1 MTGPATR
8 DAPLAPP
15 PVSAGGL
22 SVSTTGASLVGAAGT
37 VLEQARADGLA
48 AALVSQDATLWGPE
62 ATAEASARLGWL
74 DAVER
79 SRPLVAQ
86 VLRLRESLQAEG
98 VDRVL
103 LCGMGGSSLA
113 PEVVCAAAGVA
124 LDVLDSTDPGQV
136 RAALRDLERT
146 VVVVSSKSGGTLE
159 TDSHRRAAV
168 AALQA
173 AGLDPSER
181 LVVVTDPGSPLEQ
194 TAREQGCRAVF
205 LADPHVGGRY
215 AALTAFGLVPSG
227 LAGAELGVLLDEAAA
242 LQPSLSSDDGPA
254 LALGAVLGG
263 AAVDGRDKVVL
274 VADPSLPGFG
284 AWAEQLLAESTGK
297 QGVGLLPVVVEHL
310 TAPGTEPAAD
320 THLVLVGTDAPAPL
334 QVPHTAVTGPLG
346 AQFLAWEY
354 ATAVAGRVLQVNPF
368 DQPDVQESKDR
379 AAALLDGGTAP
390 ERGALLVEDGVE
402 LRATGDLLAALDD
415 LDGAL
420 DALLA
425 SVPERGYLAVLAY
438 LDRLAEA
445 EAAGLRP
452 LLAARLAHPVTFG
465 WAPRQL
471 HSTGQLHKGGPQRG
485 AFLLVTAAVD
495 EDLEV
500 PGRPHPFGRLQS
512 AQALGDLRALADRGR
527 PVLHLHLADRSR
539 GLATLLRAA
548 GGRP

>member
-8 DAPLAPP
+8 DAPVAAP

-22 SVSTTGASLVGAAGT
+22 SVTTSGSSLVGAAAS
-37 VLEQARADGLA
+37 VLARARGDGLA
-48 AALVSQDATLWGPE
+48 AALAAQDATLWGPE
-62 ATAEASARLGWL
+62 ATAGASARLGWL
-74 DAVER
+74 DAVDR
-79 SRPLVAQ
+79 SRPLVDE
-86 VLRLRESLQAEG
+86 VVRLRESLRADG

-159 TDSHRRAAV
+159 TDSHRRAAR
-168 AALQA
+168 AAFEA
-173 AGLDPSER
+173 AGLDPATR

-205 LADPHVGGRY
+205 LADPDVGGRY

-227 LAGAELGVLLDEAAA
+227 LAGADVAALLDQAAA

-274 VADPSLPGFG
+274 VADASLPGFG

-297 QGVGLLPVVVEHL
+297 SGVGLLPVVVEDL
-310 TAPGTEPAAD
+310 EAPGTEPAAD
-320 THLVLVGTDAPAPL
+320 THLVLVGAGAQAEP
-334 QVPHTAVTGPLG
+334 QVPHTAVAGPLG

-354 ATAVAGRVLQVNPF
+354 ATAVAGRVLQVDPF
-368 DQPDVQESKDR
+368 DQPDVQESKDN
-379 AAALLDGGTAP
+379 AAALLDGAGPP
-390 ERGALLVEDGVE
+390 ERDPLLVQDGVE
-402 LRATGDLLAALDD
+402 VRATGDLLAAVDD

-425 SVPERGYLAVLAY
+425 AVPERGYLAVLAH

-445 EAAGLRP
+445 EAAQLRP
-452 LLAARLAHPVTFG
+452 LLAGRLAHPVTFG

-485 AFLLVTAAVD
+485 AFLLVTAAVA

-500 PGRPHPFGRLQS
+500 PGRPHTFGRMQS

-539 GLATLLRAA
+539 GLATLLRSA